1 MSDTEF
7 AQFYISFIHKNDYIQ
22 KHLINIYKLAVRKVL
37 FYAMQVDSKLYNID
51 LSTFSGLSYN
61 FGNYIIYYR
70 NNTAFIITNNGNV
83 FIEIPSSERIN
94 ALVNMEIYKI
104 PEMGDY
110 KIEIN
115 DNYVITSYG
124 LVILRDVHDIF
135 YELQYEGKVAEAL
148 KYAMDIFGVTK

>member
-1 MSDTEF
+1 
-7 AQFYISFIHKNDYIQ
+7 
-22 KHLINIYKLAVRKVL
+22 
-37 FYAMQVDSKLYNID
+37 
-51 LSTFSGLSYN
+51 
-61 FGNYIIYYR
+61 
-70 NNTAFIITNNGNV
+70 
-83 FIEIPSSERIN
+83 
-94 ALVNMEIYKI
+94 MEIYKI

-115 DNYVITSYG
+115 DNYVITSSG